1 MKSLFIIVAIFAL
14 STANT
19 NFLRNL
25 DVTYAAAEY
34 SADCITSATSFTIS
48 ITDTTAGKDTGDL
61 AATFKKGSDTLT
73 MGACAQDSSVS
84 ATTKIDCAAG
94 SFSANAAT
102 GNYTLAVTSAKSG
115 TITVTK
121 AASLCYTTNCLTVA
135 SSTSKTPSFKYE
147 GDEAANFTITL
158 GAAFT
163 TESAP
168 AVYADSTTL
177 SCTANNEKTTLTCSG
192 TKTTLP
198 GGEDGAAKNYTITL
212 GECKLYTGIVL
223 SVSSGSFFNFSGL
236 LLAILALVLF

>member
-25 DVTYAAAEY
+25 DVTFAAAKY
-34 SADCITSATSFTIS
+34 SADCITSATGFTIS
-48 ITDTTAGKDTGDL
+48 ITDTTAGKDTKDL
-61 AATFKKGSDTLT
+61 VATFTKSSDTLT
-73 MGACAQDSSVS
+73 MGTCLQDSGVS

-94 SFSANAAT
+94 TFSSNAAT
-102 GNYTLAVTSAKSG
+102 GNYTLGVTSATGG
-115 TITVTK
+115 TITITS
-121 AASLCYTTNCLTVA
+121 APSLCYTTNCLTVA
-135 SSTSKTPSFKYE
+135 SSTSKTPSLKYE

-158 GAAFT
+158 GAAYT

-177 SCTANNEKTTLTCSG
+177 SCSANTEKTTLTCSG
-192 TKTTLP
+192 TKATLP